1 MFVSKTVSDDLTSPL
16 FITFR
21 CMENN
26 SSVLSEIKKENHAVQ
41 IATWNVVD

>member
-1 MFVSKTVSDDLTSPL
+1 MFVSKTVSEDLTSPL
-16 FITFR
+16 FISFR

-26 SSVLSEIKKENHAVQ
+26 ASVLSEIKKEKHAVL